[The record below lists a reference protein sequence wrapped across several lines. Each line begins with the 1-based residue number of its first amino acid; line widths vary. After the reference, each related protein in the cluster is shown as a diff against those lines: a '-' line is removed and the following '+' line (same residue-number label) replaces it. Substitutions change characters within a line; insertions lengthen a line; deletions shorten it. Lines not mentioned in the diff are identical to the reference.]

1 VKMKNEEDIIQV
13 IQEDEWIMDI
23 LKAAKSLDLPDWWVC
38 AGFVRSKIWDVLH
51 GFVTRT
57 PLPDIDVVYFDKSN
71 IDEMEE
77 KKLEEK
83 LRNIIPNLPWSV
95 KNEAR
100 MHVVNGFPP
109 YSSAVDAISK
119 FPETVTTLGLK
130 LDENNKVVL
139 TAPCGIDD
147 LVNLQ
152 VKPTPYFCETKDRGK
167 IYEERIVKKNWKSI
181 WTNINIVHITKA
193 Y

>member
-1 VKMKNEEDIIQV
+1 MKLKNEDDIIRV
-13 IQEDEWIMDI
+13 VQEDEWMMNI

-51 GFVTRT
+51 GVTVRT
-57 PLPDIDVVYFDKSN
+57 PLPDIDVVYFDNSN
-71 IDEMEE
+71 IDEIEE
-77 KKLEEK
+77 KKLEVK

-100 MHVVNGFPP
+100 MHIVNEIPP

-119 FPETVTTLGLK
+119 FPETVTALGLK
-130 LDENNKVVL
+130 LDENNKVDL
-139 TAPCGIDD
+139 TAPCGVHDVI
-147 LVNLQ
+147 NLK
-152 VKPTPYFCETKDRGK
+152 VKPTPFFCETKEK
-167 IYEERIVKKNWKSI
+167 AEIYEERIVKKNWKAI
-181 WTNINIVHITKA
+181 WTKINIVHIEKD